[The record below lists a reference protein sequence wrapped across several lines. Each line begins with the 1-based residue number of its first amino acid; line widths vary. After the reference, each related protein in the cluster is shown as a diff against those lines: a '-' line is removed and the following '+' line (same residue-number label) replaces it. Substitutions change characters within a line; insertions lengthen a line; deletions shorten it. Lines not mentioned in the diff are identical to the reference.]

1 MGEKFRGHGRS
12 QQVLATDLDGTLLP
26 LSGNLRNRTDLK
38 TFVEKLCQHEIT
50 LTFVTGRHLES
61 VQRAIVEHALPKPD
75 WIICDV
81 GSTIYECVGIDDL
94 REVVSYRSHLD
105 SIIASCPI
113 AQLREILSG
122 IAGLRLQEPEKQ
134 GQFKLSY
141 YTEQSQVDSVAQTV
155 QERLARTAAPYS
167 LIHSVDPF
175 NGDGLVDLLP
185 KRVSKA
191 YALQW
196 WVEYAGLRKESIVYA
211 GDSGN
216 DLAAFLAGYRT
227 IVVGNTDREIADRVY
242 KHHSISQ
249 WQDRLCLAKEH
260 GTSGVLEGCCWFEMF
275 SPH

>member
-1 MGEKFRGHGRS
+1 MGEKIRGCQRD
-12 QQVLATDLDGTLLP
+12 QQVLATDLDGTFIP
-26 LSGNLRNRTDLK
+26 LSGNSRNRADLK
-38 TFVEKLCQHEIT
+38 TLAEKLCQKKIT

-61 VQRAIVEHALPKPD
+61 VQRAIVEHALPRPD

-81 GSTIYECVGIDDL
+81 GSTIYECVRIDDL

-105 SIIASCPI
+105 SIVENYPI
-113 AQLREILSG
+113 AKLREYLGDITE
-122 IAGLRLQEPEKQ
+122 LRLQEPEKQ
-134 GQFKLSY
+134 GRFKLSY
-141 YTEQSQVDSVAQTV
+141 YTEQNQVDTVAQTI

-196 WVEYAGLRKESIVYA
+196 WVEHAGLRKESIVYA

-242 KHHSISQ
+242 DHHSNSQ
-249 WQDRLCLAKEH
+249 WHDRLCLAKEH

-275 SPH
+275 SAE